1 VGKDSPSERRTV
13 RVITVSY
20 HSESVLPEMLHTV
33 PNDVEVV
40 VVDNSGFTSEAMQ
53 SLKDEFSFKYLLMEK
68 NRGFGAACNEGAR
81 GATTD
86 FLFFLNPD
94 AQLTPRSLESLVEAL
109 SIHPEASAANPLIQ
123 GNRGKSEFKY
133 RSVLLPR
140 QKWRAREIP
149 SAMCDMPALTGS
161 ALLVRRN
168 AFNRVSGF
176 DEKIFLYH
184 EDDDLSIRLRR
195 EVGPLLFFP
204 QSVVKHQAGNST
216 ERTADLAFNKAFHK
230 AQSRVYAMRKHKIS
244 RGFLKTFISATLGLF
259 NPTTLLL
266 RRKRLQA
273 WGFFMGTLK
282 AKNS

>member
-1 VGKDSPSERRTV
+1 MVKDSLSERGTV

-20 HSESVLPEMLHTV
+20 HSESVLSEMLHTV
-33 PNDVEVV
+33 PSEAEVV
-40 VVDNSGFTSEAMQ
+40 VVDNSGLTSKTMQ
-53 SLKDEFSFKYLLMEK
+53 SLRDEFSFKYLLMEK
-68 NRGFGAACNEGAR
+68 NKGFGAACNEGAR

-94 AQLTPRSLESLVEAL
+94 AQLTPRSLENLVEAL
-109 SIHPEASAANPLIQ
+109 RSHPEASAANPLIQ
-123 GNRGKSEFKY
+123 GNRGKLEFKY

-140 QKWRAREIP
+140 QEWRSRELP

-168 AFNRVSGF
+168 AFNKVGGF
-176 DEKIFLYH
+176 DENIFLYH
-184 EDDDLSIRLRR
+184 EDDDLSIRLRS
-195 EVGPLLFFP
+195 EVGPLLFLP

-216 ERTADLAFNKAFHK
+216 ERTAELAFHKAFHK
-230 AQSRVYAMRKHKIS
+230 AQSRVYAMRKHRIP
-244 RGFLKTFISATLGLF
+244 RGFLRTFISATLGLF
-259 NPTTLLL
+259 NPFSFLL

-282 AKNS
+282 ARNL